1 VVRRR
6 LVLIVCLLSILILS
20 GCEEILD
27 DQKFVGKKLGVV
39 IEIENKEDLYL
50 GEQGNDNLHNEMD
63 IRDIYLDKQEVSM
76 LNNELIEYIKSHTPM
91 ETVKVSK
98 DLLEDN
104 KVANKNSN
112 FDYLLHINISD
123 IKFYYESQLTEQ
135 ISHSGTDSL
144 TVSTDFEDEEGNE
157 IEYSYRNNLFYE
169 LIASAT
175 GEVIISGVKSGHYKN
190 EYLLTDSDF
199 DLEGFEYELD
209 YSDFKD
215 FRVKDIKY
223 SIIDALLKTDLYK

>member
-1 VVRRR
+1 VIRRR
-6 LVLIVCLLSILILS
+6 LVLIVCLLAILILS

-27 DQKFVGKKLGVV
+27 EQKFVGKKLGVV
-39 IEIENKEDLYL
+39 IEVENKDDLHFR
-50 GEQGNDNLHNEMD
+50 EQGTDNLHNEMD
-63 IRDIYLDKQEVSM
+63 IRDIYLDKKEVSR
-76 LNNELIEYIKSHTPM
+76 LNNELIEYIKSNTPM

-135 ISHSGTDSL
+135 ISHSD
-144 TVSTDFEDEEGNE
+144 TDFEGEEGYDEKENE

-169 LIASAT
+169 LIDSAT
-175 GEVIISGVKSGHYKN
+175 GEIIISGVKSGHYKN
-190 EYLLTDSDF
+190 EYLLTDNDF

-209 YSDFKD
+209 YSEFKD

-223 SIIDALLKTDLYK
+223 SIIDSLLKTDLYK